1 MGEANSEEIKIS
13 VIIPTYG
20 TPIFLQKAIESVL
33 SQTFCDF
40 ELIIVD
46 DNNSDAEARR
56 QTEDLITVY
65 LSQDK
70 RIKYIK
76 HPRNLNGAV
85 ARNTGFAIAKG
96 KYIALLDSDD
106 EYAPARLQRCWD
118 IMERSP
124 IKIAGVYTGCIFK
137 KHGKIYSRFTAVKT
151 GNFLVPT
158 LACRFMFCTGSNL
171 FVRRRVID
179 ELNGFDPK
187 FLRHQDYEFL
197 VRLFEKYD
205 MEAIPELLVIK
216 NNENFNLPDI
226 NKQIAIKEQYLSK
239 FQPIIRSLSRK
250 DQQYIMHSNC
260 VAIAENALSQKMYS
274 ISKQYYNK
282 SQIYSRLTFR
292 EQCRR
297 IILQI
302 YNRLK
307 RK

>member
-1 MGEANSEEIKIS
+1 MCEANSGEINIS

-33 SQTFCDF
+33 SQTFYNF

-46 DNNSDAEARR
+46 DNNPDTEARR
-56 QTEDLITVY
+56 QTEVLMNIY
-65 LSQDK
+65 LSRDK

-106 EYAPARLQRCWD
+106 EYLPTRLQCCWD
-118 IMERSP
+118 VMERSP
-124 IKIAGVYTGCIFK
+124 IKIAGVYTGCVFK
-137 KHGKIYSRFTAVKT
+137 KHGRIYSRFTSVKT

-171 FVRRRVID
+171 FVRSSVVD

-205 MEAIPELLVIK
+205 MGAIPELLVIK

-239 FQPIIRSLSRK
+239 FQPIIRSLPEK

-282 SQIYSRLTFR
+282 SQIYSKLTFR

-297 IILQI
+297 IILLI
-302 YNRLK
+302 YNIIK

>member
-1 MGEANSEEIKIS
+1 MCEANSGEINIS

-33 SQTFCDF
+33 SQTFCNF

-46 DNNSDAEARR
+46 DNNPDTEARR
-56 QTEDLITVY
+56 QTEVLMNIY
-65 LSQDK
+65 LSRDK

-106 EYAPARLQRCWD
+106 EYLPTRLQCCWD
-118 IMERSP
+118 VMERSP
-124 IKIAGVYTGCIFK
+124 IKIAGVYTGCVFK
-137 KHGKIYSRFTAVKT
+137 KHGRIYSRFTSVKT

-171 FVRRRVID
+171 FVRSSVVD

-239 FQPIIRSLSRK
+239 FQPIIRSLPEK

-282 SQIYSRLTFR
+282 SQIYSKLTFR

-297 IILQI
+297 IILLI
-302 YNRLK
+302 YNIIK

>member
-1 MGEANSEEIKIS
+1 MCEANSGEINIS

-33 SQTFCDF
+33 SQTFYNF

-46 DNNSDAEARR
+46 DNNPDTEARR
-56 QTEDLITVY
+56 QTEVLMNIY
-65 LSQDK
+65 LSRDK

-106 EYAPARLQRCWD
+106 EYLPTRLQCCWD
-118 IMERSP
+118 VMERSP
-124 IKIAGVYTGCIFK
+124 IKIAGVYTGCVFK
-137 KHGKIYSRFTAVKT
+137 KHGRIYSRFTSVKT

-171 FVRRRVID
+171 FVRSSVVD

-239 FQPIIRSLSRK
+239 FQPIIRSLPEK

-282 SQIYSRLTFR
+282 SQIYSKLTFR

-297 IILQI
+297 IILLI
-302 YNRLK
+302 YNIIK